1 MSSEIR
7 RSEIELDPTV
17 HVSSAFVRSAPS
29 GNQQI
34 GNFPSHPRWYVRAA
48 LEVGLVKKTSR
59 KQDLLS
65 LGLVSKI
72 FLHPA
77 LDILWKRINGIGPV
91 LSVLP
96 ETTMV
101 NGQKMFLQPIDPSSW
116 DRLNFYT
123 SRVREFD
130 DWEPREGS
138 KEAVHC
144 SVYSY
149 LGTQK
154 PIFRNL
160 RTLRISTSHLRSS
173 DSFALFLATTLWE
186 VSWPRYLEWLPEDD
200 PMHDLGD
207 SLAALV
213 SNVPALKSLT
223 LQDYNY
229 SGLSVSLSCLLAL
242 EGLDVLSLSRL
253 EKGFIRAI
261 AALPKLIN
269 LALSLRG
276 GVLDYGGVESGFPSL
291 KELII
296 EGSALDLNKF
306 FDATRPKELQELTI
320 EWEYQDVGNPPL
332 AAFAAITPL
341 FTSFPFLR
349 SLTITKSST
358 SFQDLDE
365 VHLWLI
371 FEPLL
376 GLKSL
381 VYLHFDIPLPLSDQ
395 NTARISCAW
404 PHLEEL
410 FLTATDDLP
419 SLESLMHFA
428 RNSANLKDLSYPI
441 QTCTALQSMIQIPPT
456 ISLHPLN
463 RFYCNV
469 MAEIAHA
476 PAIALGLFQ
485 IFPDIVQVV
494 GIGPGWGQ
502 VQEILQLFIF
512 LQEQNRGR

>member
-7 RSEIELDPTV
+7 RSEIKLDPTLL
-17 HVSSAFVRSAPS
+17 VSSAFARSAPS
-29 GNQQI
+29 GNQLAVQI
-34 GNFPSHPRWYVRAA
+34 GNVASHPRCCVRAA
-48 LEVGLVKKTSR
+48 LELNYDIIVAICAETSR

-101 NGQKMFLQPIDPSSW
+101 NGQKRFLQPIDPSSW

-123 SRVREFD
+123 SRIREFD

-138 KEAVHC
+138 KEAVHG
-144 SVYSY
+144 SY
-149 LGTQK
+149 E
-154 PIFRNL
+154 
-160 RTLRISTSHLRSS
+160 
-173 DSFALFLATTLWE
+173 SFTELKFICPLFGNHVVGGFNSQW
-186 VSWPRYLEWLPEDD
+186 RLEAD
-200 PMHDLGD
+200 PMPDLGD

-213 SNVPALKSLT
+213 TNAPALKSLT
-223 LQDYNY
+223 LQNYNY

-242 EGLDVLSLSRL
+242 ESLDVLSLSRL
-253 EKGFIRAI
+253 EKGFIQAI
-261 AALPKLIN
+261 AAFPRLIN
-269 LALSLRG
+269 LGLSLRRAL
-276 GVLDYGGVESGFPSL
+276 LDYGGVESGFTSL

-296 EGSALDLNKF
+296 EGSALDLKFF
-306 FDATRPKELQELTI
+306 FDATRPKELQEVTI
-320 EWEYQDVGNPPL
+320 KWEYQDVGNPPL
-332 AAFAAITPL
+332 ADFAVITPL

-365 VHLWLI
+365 FQLWLI

-381 VYLHFDIPLPLSDQ
+381 AYLHFDIPLPLSDQ

-410 FLTATDDLP
+410 FLKAATDDLP

-428 RNSANLKDLSYPI
+428 KNSPNLKDLSY
-441 QTCTALQSMIQIPPT
+441 
-456 ISLHPLN
+456 
-463 RFYCNV
+463 FYLLSFSAARRHCL
-469 MAEIAHA
+469 AGE
-476 PAIALGLFQ
+476 
-485 IFPDIVQVV
+485 
-494 GIGPGWGQ
+494 
-502 VQEILQLFIF
+502 
-512 LQEQNRGR
+512 